1 MATVLLARHGETLW
15 NRRDRVQGWA
25 PTRLTDRGRE
35 QAAALGSFLADEY
48 DVDRLYSSDLPRAR
62 ETAASVGRAAG
73 LDVTAE
79 AAWRERDFG
88 HLQGLTKA
96 TLDERHPRFRVSQ
109 VGRSAVEEL
118 PDSGERLLDM
128 RDRVLTRWRR
138 LVADVAADDTVAV
151 VAHGG
156 PLHAVVGHAKG
167 LDLVPTFRDL
177 TQDNCGV
184 NEFRVDPAADPPG
197 DRTADDADE
206 TGDAATDAGRATLVR
221 ENATPF
227 LPP

>member
-1 MATVLLARHGETLW
+1 MATVLLVRHGETMW

-35 QAAALGSFLADEY
+35 QAAALGSYLADEY
-48 DVDRLYSSDLPRAR
+48 DVDRLYASDLRRAR
-62 ETAASVGRAAG
+62 ETAERVGSAAG
-73 LDVTAE
+73 LDVTTE
-79 AAWRERDFG
+79 SAWRERDFG
-88 HLQGLTKA
+88 KLQGLTKA
-96 TLDERHPRFRVSQ
+96 TLDERHPQFRVSQ
-109 VGRSAVEEL
+109 VGHSAVEEL
-118 PDSGERLLDM
+118 PESGERLLDM

-138 LVADVAADDTVAV
+138 LVADVGADDTVAV

-156 PLHAVVGHAKG
+156 PIHAVVGDAKG

-177 TQDNCGV
+177 VQDNCGI
-184 NEFRVDPAADPPG
+184 NEFRVDPAG
-197 DRTADDADE
+197 DSDGGATATADDGA
-206 TGDAATDAGRATLVR
+206 TAAVDGRRATLVR

>member
-1 MATVLLARHGETLW
+1 MATVLLVRHGETLW
-15 NRRDRVQGWA
+15 NRRNRVQGWA

-35 QAAALGSFLADEY
+35 QAAALGSFLAAEY

-62 ETAASVGRAAG
+62 ETAERVGRAAG

-79 AAWRERDFG
+79 SAWRERDFG

-96 TLDERHPRFRVSQ
+96 TLDDRHPRFRVSQ
-109 VGRSAVEEL
+109 VGPSAVEEL
-118 PDSGERLLDM
+118 PESGERLLDM

-138 LVADVAADDTVAV
+138 LVADVAPDDTVAV

-156 PLHAVVGHAKG
+156 PLHAIVGDAKG

-177 TQDNCGV
+177 VQDNCGV
-184 NEFRVDPAADPPG
+184 NEFRVDAAGDSPGANADP
-197 DRTADDADE
+197 ADDA
-206 TGDAATDAGRATLVR
+206 AADGGRVTLVR
-221 ENATPF
+221 ENAAPF

>member
-1 MATVLLARHGETLW
+1 MATVLLVRHGETMW

-35 QAAALGSFLADEY
+35 QAAALGSFLAAEY
-48 DVDRLYSSDLPRAR
+48 DVDRLHASDLPRAR
-62 ETAASVGRAAG
+62 ETAEQVTRSTG
-73 LDVTAE
+73 LGVTPE
-79 AAWRERDFG
+79 SAWRERDFG

-96 TLDERHPRFRVSQ
+96 TLDERHPRFRVGQ
-109 VGRSAVEEL
+109 VGRSAVEAL

-138 LVADVAADDTVAV
+138 LVTDVGEGETVAV

-156 PLHAVVGHAKG
+156 PLHAVVGDAKD
-167 LDLVPTFRDL
+167 LDLVPTFRDQV
-177 TQDNCGV
+177 QDNCGV
-184 NEFRVDPAADPPG
+184 NEFRVDAGAADDP
-197 DRTADDADE
+197 ADDATPDPAGDDA
-206 TGDAATDAGRATLVR
+206 TGDRRVTLVR

>member
-1 MATVLLARHGETLW
+1 MATVLLVRHGETLW
-15 NRRDRVQGWA
+15 NRRERVQGWA

-35 QAAALGSFLADEY
+35 QAAALGAYLADEY
-48 DVDRLYSSDLPRAR
+48 GMDRLYSSDLARAR
-62 ETAASVGRAAG
+62 ETAERVGHAAS
-73 LDVTAE
+73 LDVTTE

-96 TLDERHPRFRVSQ
+96 TLDDRHPRFRVSQ

-138 LVADVAADDTVAV
+138 LVADVGTDHTVAV

-156 PLHAVVGHAKG
+156 PIHAILGDAKE
-167 LDLVPTFRDL
+167 LDLVPTFRD
-177 TQDNCGV
+177 QAQNNCGV
-184 NEFRVDPAADPPG
+184 NEFRVDAAADS
-197 DRTADDADE
+197 DRDTTAND
-206 TGDAATDAGRATLVR
+206 RRVSLVR